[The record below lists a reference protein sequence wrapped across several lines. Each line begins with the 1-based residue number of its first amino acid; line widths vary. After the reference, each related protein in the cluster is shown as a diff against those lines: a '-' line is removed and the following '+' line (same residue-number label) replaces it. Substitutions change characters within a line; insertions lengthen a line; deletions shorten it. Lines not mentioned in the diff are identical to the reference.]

1 MDPSKCPI
9 YIVSVRY
16 DSFEH
21 LKQWQN
27 EAKSVSVLKVVQNVE
42 FFNQALYCY
51 IFSLFSLFSTLLFP
65 NNGLITLRM
74 ISFSGR

>member
-27 EAKSVSVLKVVQNVE
+27 EAKSVSVLKVVRTLNFLTKHYIAT
-42 FFNQALYCY
+42 FF
-51 IFSLFSLFSTLLFP
+51 LFSLYLAHCCFQ
-65 NNGLITLRM
+65 IM
-74 ISFSGR
+74 V